1 MRNVYAKFERQKIGR
16 SKSKLD
22 AIHRQH
28 TVHMA
33 YDLHG
38 SKSHKHASRRS
49 NILKNFH
56 SYICTELLVEGYS
69 VQRNNAASISAACD
83 MPSVCTKQ
91 ATPFSWVSC
100 KRTKARALE
109 SLPSIKKYMRSDL
122 KTSPELMVVNRIGRK
137 VHQLPSELLRKPAL
151 TSPDHISSGLQNHG
165 TRVQLSSRILI
176 SPHCWWTLPSHPR
189 SSSHNR
195 EAHSLNLTQ
204 RKQNKLAP
212 TSNVFFRLFLEFA
225 KSVYL
230 FIILEYLNLDHWW

>member
-122 KTSPELMVVNRIGRK
+122 KTSPEWWLSVESAGRFTSFLASFSANRR
-137 VHQLPSELLRKPAL
+137 LLHPI
-151 TSPDHISSGLQNHG
+151 TSRQVYKTMEQEYNY
-165 TRVQLSSRILI
+165 R
-176 SPHCWWTLPSHPR
+176 
-189 SSSHNR
+189 
-195 EAHSLNLTQ
+195 A
-204 RKQNKLAP
+204 
-212 TSNVFFRLFLEFA
+212 EF
-225 KSVYL
+225 
-230 FIILEYLNLDHWW
+230 